1 MVSEE
6 ALIGM
11 RVRVREHHRIAK
23 RRGMVGEVVGCY
35 GGEEYL
41 AVDVRFSDG
50 SQQLFWPEDLE
61 EVPSSSQLSWWR
73 CVLGEA
79 WDLPQCRIYLD
90 SRRRAL
96 GSWHPV

>member
-1 MVSEE
+1 MQPLLLGVLGGDVIVLSEE

-23 RRGMVGEVVGCY
+23 RRGMVGEVVGRY

-41 AVDVRFSDG
+41 AVDLRFSDR
-50 SQQLFWPEDLE
+50 SQRLFWPGDLE
-61 EVPSSSQLSWWR
+61 ESPSSSQPSWWR

-79 WDLPQCRIYLD
+79 
-90 SRRRAL
+90 
-96 GSWHPV
+96 